1 MATIE
6 ILSAD
11 QALAN
16 LSNHKLGRI
25 VMHSRDGLEI
35 FPINYV
41 TDRINLSFR
50 TAPGTKLSGIMT
62 NSDVVFEVDHVEAN
76 EAWSVVVKG
85 DAEQVRDYS
94 EKCYIDTLD
103 LTPWVPTRKQNYIR
117 ITPREISG
125 RSFRLSNQIE
135 RY

>member
-41 TDRINLSFR
+41 TDRINLYFCLLYTS
-50 TAPGTKLSGIMT
+50 PSP
-62 NSDVVFEVDHVEAN
+62 
-76 EAWSVVVKG
+76 
-85 DAEQVRDYS
+85 RD
-94 EKCYIDTLD
+94 
-103 LTPWVPTRKQNYIR
+103 R
-117 ITPREISG
+117 G
-125 RSFRLSNQIE
+125 
-135 RY
+135 